1 MAPKFCCCLPLRLGT
16 LIISFIQFLLC
27 GAAAGGFWF
36 LLWAAKE
43 RGLLE
48 NLENSARIS
57 LIVAGVVYT
66 LAALIGLFGFF
77 GSIFKKNGLVKT
89 YLALLYLT
97 LILEIASGV
106 FSLVMFYRF
115 RDGKK
120 PDCVKN
126 VPTNNG
132 TTSIDYCA
140 ALDNFANLPVW
151 SVWVSSLVPIL
162 IVAYACYVVQSYTTR
177 LAKQRADREII
188 ATRTFATG
196 SEYTAVKPEE
206 EGHPLTQ
213 PPTYSYP
220 YSDAPH
226 SFGHSDPP
234 ATGHAA
240 SYYYSD
246 NQNKV

>member
-36 LLWAAKE
+36 LLWAANE

-48 NLENSARIS
+48 SLENSARIS
-57 LIVAGVVYT
+57 LIVAGVIYT

-77 GSIFKKNGLVKT
+77 GSIFKKNGLVRT

-115 RDGKK
+115 RDGKR
-120 PDCVKN
+120 PDCVKK
-126 VPTNNG
+126 VPVNNG
-132 TTSIDYCA
+132 VATVDYCA

-162 IVAYACYVVQSYTTR
+162 IVAYACYVVHNYTRR

-188 ATRTFATG
+188 ATRSFATG

-206 EGHPLTQ
+206 EAHPLTQ